1 LRLPIKQNQIQ
12 KRETKENYDPRTQKL
27 KKQKLKNQK
36 LKSSKVKNSK
46 IKDREEVLRPRASSG
61 VVFGF
66 SPMSLLEAEHAL
78 CARCKHQKQKRRKLK
93 RKPIQPKWSA
103 LDAPLAQMHP
113 NQILTLFEWAQLN
126 RISVRTARRII
137 AGGDG
142 PVVTQLSSQRIGIS
156 VANNAAWQ
164 AARARA

>member
-1 LRLPIKQNQIQ
+1 MRLPIRQNQIQ

-27 KKQKLKNQK
+27 KSQK
-36 LKSSKVKNSK
+36 LKSSKGKNSK

-66 SPMSLLEAEHAL
+66 SSMSLLEAEHAL
-78 CARCKHQKQKRRKLK
+78 RARRIHQKQKRRK
-93 RKPIQPKWSA
+93 
-103 LDAPLAQMHP
+103 LAQMHP